1 LVNTS
6 VTTTGIVTGLK
17 SNGFF
22 LQARDTDVDSDANT
36 SEGIFV
42 FTSSVLPAAAVI
54 GNEVKVSGT
63 VVEFIPG
70 SDPNSPPLTELS
82 GVSVTLMTS
91 GNSLP
96 LPKTLAAADTSPG
109 GSIEQLEKY
118 EGMRVYVSSL
128 TVVGP
133 TLGSVNETNATATS
147 NGVFYGVITG
157 VVRPFREPGVEVP
170 DPLPAGSPC
179 CVPRF
184 DANPERLRVDSDAQ
198 PGSTAIDVT
207 AGATVMNITGVLD
220 YGFRTYT
227 ILPDAATPP
236 SVTGNITA
244 TDVPVP
250 IAGEFTI
257 ASFNMER
264 FFDTI
269 NDPGTSDAVLTP
281 TAFDNRLN
289 KASLIIRNILHIP
302 DILGVVEMENLST
315 LQALANRISQDAI
328 AAGQPD
334 PAYAAYLVE
343 GNDIGGIDVGFLVK
357 PSRVTVNSV
366 TQVGAAA
373 TYTNPQN
380 NQQDLLNDRPPLVLD
395 AIVHQFGYKPTALI
409 VIANHL
415 RSLNGVDDPSDGT
428 RVRAKRRAQAE
439 FLANYIQGRQVADPN
454 ERIVALGD
462 FNAFQFNDGYVDSM
476 GTIKGTPTPADQV
489 VLASSDLVNPDLIGL
504 SDSLPQDERYSFV
517 FDGNAQVLDHI
528 LINQNVVS
536 LFNRMKYARV
546 NGDFP
551 EIYRND
557 ATRPERLSDHDPE
570 VAYFLLPPNNPPT
583 ANAGADQLIACA
595 SLTANSVTL
604 SGSGSSDPDGDTL
617 TYTWTGPFPEGGGT
631 VTGVNPAIT
640 LPIGVHTIHLTVDD
654 GNGGTATDDVVITI
668 PVVVQ
673 GLQSPLAF
681 LTLDGNPLVYP
692 DKAFKLNRT
701 LPLRLQLS
709 CGSMVLGSSNVA
721 APQIVGITRGSD
733 ALDLSTMDLD
743 AGESNDNGV
752 AFRFS
757 DPSWVFNL
765 STKGWTAGTYFVTI
779 QMPDGLR
786 YNSAFVLR

>member
-1 LVNTS
+1 
-6 VTTTGIVTGLK
+6 
-17 SNGFF
+17 
-22 LQARDTDVDSDANT
+22 
-36 SEGIFV
+36 
-42 FTSSVLPAAAVI
+42 
-54 GNEVKVSGT
+54 
-63 VVEFIPG
+63 
-70 SDPNSPPLTELS
+70 
-82 GVSVTLMTS
+82 
-91 GNSLP
+91 
-96 LPKTLAAADTSPG
+96 
-109 GSIEQLEKY
+109 
-118 EGMRVYVSSL
+118 
-128 TVVGP
+128 
-133 TLGSVNETNATATS
+133 
-147 NGVFYGVITG
+147 
-157 VVRPFREPGVEVP
+157 VEVP

-380 NQQDLLNDRPPLVLD
+380 NQQELLNDRPPLVLD

-673 GLQSPLAF
+673 GLQSPLAA

-757 DPSWVFNL
+757 DPAWVFNL
-765 STKGWTAGTYFVTI
+765 STKGWTAGTYFVSI